1 MKPRRLAPAIALA
14 AIGLAGLGM
23 PAAAWAMRCG
33 TRLVVEGDLAIDV
46 RAKCGEPTDITRKS
60 VLKPAIIWLN
70 GRPVQVGN
78 GLLDVSVE
86 IWTYDLGPLKLM
98 RQLRIEDGKVVQIDT
113 LGYGHR

>member
-1 MKPRRLAPAIALA
+1 MKRKPLVSLIAA
-14 AIGLAGLGM
+14 AALLAGISM
-23 PAAAWAMRCG
+23 PVSAWAMRCG

-46 RAKCGEPTDITRKS
+46 RSKCGEPTDITRKS

-70 GRPVQVGN
+70 GRPVQVGS